1 VEAAV
6 LEQAF
11 VERSI
16 GPFVL
21 AFSLLAPLNVVA
33 LKFNLACA
41 PGLLAEAVLKIIYPL
56 AFIGRAL
63 GVNKYSH
70 AVRHVVLP
78 LTLVNIPVSLGH
90 LSSALHF
97 FYFKLALVKRAVRPL
112 HFAKAVFDRLSV
124 KEAPL
129 S

>member
-41 PGLLAEAVLKIIYPL
+41 PGFFAEAVLKIIYPL
-56 AFIGRAL
+56 SFIGRAL

-97 FYFKLALVKRAVRPL
+97 FYFKLALVKRTVRPL

-124 KEAPL
+124 NEAPL